1 MNDTA
6 QFPRQNIPREKKNE
20 EWVLNCVNSILS
32 YQDTGD
38 RYRNEKVKDHENYL
52 IAEGYFDTK
61 QFEYVTDMYGIT
73 APCFRYE
80 INSASIGRT
89 KPRLVTT
96 SACEI
101 ADGDKASRI

>member
-73 APCFRYE
+73 AP
-80 INSASIGRT
+80 A
-89 KPRLVTT
+89 RLVNYPIIMPKLDLLVGELISQPLSFTV
-96 SACEI
+96 
-101 ADGDKASRI
+101 